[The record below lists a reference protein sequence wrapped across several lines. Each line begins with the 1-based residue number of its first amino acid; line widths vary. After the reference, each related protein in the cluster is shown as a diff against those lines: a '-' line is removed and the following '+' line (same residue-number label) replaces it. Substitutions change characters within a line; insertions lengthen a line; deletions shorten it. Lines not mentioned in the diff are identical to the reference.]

1 MLRNLFCFLGLF
13 VFSFS
18 AMAEE
23 NLYEKNYRPQN
34 EYNLQSLNASPD
46 TKMYVSNH
54 YDEDNI
60 SMLEDGYDMMGS
72 SGFTAGSI
80 DPALALTHAKSIK
93 ADVVLVYSKPGS
105 KRSGLSKLELIREA
119 ASTSGEVDE
128 ALLNDDA
135 EQFRYYASYWAKLP
149 MPSLGLHVIKLKQ
162 KNKETDEVNIVE
174 GLKVIA
180 VINQSPAAKAGLERG
195 DVLLKIQDV
204 ATNTPAELS
213 QVVSKHRGQKVN
225 VLYKRGEN
233 TVTAAT
239 VLNGGQ

>member
-1 MLRNLFCFLGLF
+1 MLRNLSTFLFLLILSQT
-13 VFSFS
+13 VL
-18 AMAEE
+18 ADE
-23 NLYEKNYRPQN
+23 NPYEKNYRPQN
-34 EYNLQSLNASPD
+34 EYNLKSLNQNPD

-80 DPALALTHAKSIK
+80 NPDLALSHAKSIQ

-119 ASTSGEVDE
+119 ANTSGEVDA
-128 ALLNDDA
+128 ALLEDDS

-149 MPSLGLHVIKLKQ
+149 MPTLGLHVIKLKH
-162 KNKETDEVNIVE
+162 KNKKTKEVVAAD
-174 GLKVIA
+174 GLKVLA
-180 VINQSPAAKAGLERG
+180 VIRNSPAAKAGLQRG

-204 ATNTPAELS
+204 AMSTPAVLS
-213 QVVSKHRGQKVN
+213 QVVSKHRGKKVN
-225 VLYKRGEN
+225 VVFERGDN
-233 TVTAAT
+233 TVETAAM
-239 VLNGGQ
+239 LNGPQ

>member
-1 MLRNLFCFLGLF
+1 MLRNLFCFLCLF
-13 VFSFS
+13 AFSFT
-18 AMAEE
+18 AIAEE

-34 EYNLQSLNASPD
+34 EYNLKSTNVNPD

-80 DPALALTHAKSIK
+80 DPDLALTHAKSIK

-105 KRSGLSKLELIREA
+105 KRPGLSKLELIREA
-119 ASTSGEVDE
+119 ANASGEVDAE
-128 ALLNDDA
+128 LLKDDT

-149 MPSLGLHVIKLKQ
+149 MPSLGLHVIKLKH
-162 KNKETDEVNIVE
+162 KNKETNEVNIVE

-195 DVLLKIQDV
+195 DVLLKIQDI
-204 ATNTPAELS
+204 AMNTPAELS
-213 QVVSKHRGQKVN
+213 QVVSQHRGKQVTI
-225 VLYKRGEN
+225 LFKRGEG
-233 TVTAAT
+233 TVSTET
-239 VLNGGQ
+239 VLNGG

>member
-1 MLRNLFCFLGLF
+1 MLRNLFCFIGLF
-13 VFSFS
+13 VFSLT
-18 AMAEE
+18 ALAEE

-34 EYNLQSLNASPD
+34 EYNLKSLHANPE

-80 DPALALTHAKSIK
+80 DPDLALTHAKSIK

-119 ASTSGEVDE
+119 ANTSGEVDAE
-128 ALLNDDA
+128 LLNDDA

-162 KNKETDEVNIVE
+162 KNKETDEVNVIE

-180 VINQSPAAKAGLERG
+180 VINHSPAAKAGLERG
-195 DVLLKIQDV
+195 DVLLKIQGV

-213 QVVSKHRGQKVN
+213 QVVGKHRGQKVSM
-225 VLYKRGEN
+225 LFKRGES
-233 TVTAAT
+233 TITAET
-239 VLNGGQ
+239 VLNGSQ